1 MGVFSA
7 TNAPVGGIKR
17 STFDLSFQNNLT
29 LKFGT
34 LYPCFCKEVLAG
46 DSWHIDPSFGLRFLP
61 TYFPLQTKINAKL
74 DFFYVRNRNL
84 WDGFKNYLYM
94 TGQPDEFPVLSS
106 QEAMFQSQTG
116 SLGDYLGLPSTVIGS
131 ESHQVYSEFVD
142 SKDSGVLSVFSTINS
157 PSSLIYRTNTSV
169 SGFSYI
175 SSPISFSDMDLSLT
189 AAADGVPDSYDTG
202 ISLTKYVRLP
212 YDISSSL
219 ASHLSIYNFKSI
231 VGPSLTFFVNYDTQ
245 TETSF
250 YRYSLPTG
258 VPAPGARLIFYY
270 PDNGYF
276 YVSTTYYDGTGYAS
290 PSSFRL
296 LLSSSSGNG
305 TNPSIYAFELVP
317 LASVNPIDFSTQQE
331 FSVSD
336 YNGSIPYD
344 ISALPFRAY
353 EQIYNAFYRDNR
365 NNPFLVNG
373 VYDPNVFIPNS
384 KGGIDSY
391 QYRLHQRNWE
401 QDFLTSAMPTPQYGN
416 APLVGI
422 TSTGVATVALDD
434 GTTVDSQLVTGPDG
448 DTVVS
453 FASTSSPEANRTLV
467 ALASSG
473 ISINDFRGVNALQ
486 RFLETSLR
494 RGLRYKDQVLAHTGV
509 TVNYDTL
516 DMPEFIG
523 SVSQRIDVSQINQTS
538 QSTSGD
544 PLGSYA
550 GQLSC
555 VGGAQKMSKYCDE
568 NGYIIGIL
576 SVVPVPCYSQLV
588 PKHFLKTKDP
598 LDYYD
603 EAFAN
608 LGLQP
613 IRYEEV
619 CPLQVA
625 SFGSPQ
631 DVNKVFG
638 YQRAWYD
645 YMSSVDEVHGDFRTT
660 LNHFTLQRVFNFLP
674 SLNADFLTVQP
685 DQLNEIFSISSVPD
699 PSDSSKTTLID
710 TILGQVHF
718 DVSCERRI
726 PRYAIPSLE

>member
-1 MGVFSA
+1 MGVFSV
-7 TNAPVGGIKR
+7 TNAPTGGMKR

-94 TGQPDEFPVLSS
+94 TGQPDEFPILSP

-116 SLGDYLGLPSTVIGS
+116 SLGDYLGLPSTIIGS
-131 ESHQVYSEFVD
+131 ESHNVYSDWYNLNSSNAFGIRLETSSSSNLFVIPAND
-142 SKDSGVLSVFSTINS
+142 SSGTAFIS
-157 PSSLIYRTNTSV
+157 PSYS
-169 SGFSYI
+169 SYF
-175 SSPISFSDMDLSLT
+175 SFSDLNLSNT
-189 AAADGVPDSYDTG
+189 AESDGVPDSYDNG
-202 ISLTKYVRLP
+202 ISLSNYIRFPYRVSPSLLPHLRGNGFPTGSAGLTFYVNYSTIPSSAYRYSP
-212 YDISSSL
+212 NPVNSSL
-219 ASHLSIYNFKSI
+219 APL
-231 VGPSLTFFVNYDTQ
+231 FFYCE
-245 TETSF
+245 ET
-250 YRYSLPTG
+250 
-258 VPAPGARLIFYY
+258 
-270 PDNGYF
+270 GYF
-276 YVSTTYYDGTGYAS
+276 YVSTTYYFNSSWITPPSFSICIASTNSDGKKAS
-290 PSSFRL
+290 DYL
-296 LLSSSSGNG
+296 DLSDMY
-305 TNPSIYAFELVP
+305 PV
-317 LASVNPIDFSTQQE
+317 DFSTSSE
-331 FSVSD
+331 FSVTD

-384 KGGIDSY
+384 KGGVDTY

-422 TSTGVATVALDD
+422 TSTGVATVALED

-509 TVNYDTL
+509 SVNYDTL

-555 VGGAQKMSKYCDE
+555 VGGSQKMSKYCDE

-576 SVVPVPCYSQLV
+576 SIVPVPCYSQLV

-598 LDYYD
+598 LDFYD

-645 YMSSVDEVHGDFRTT
+645 YMASVDEVHGDFRTT

-685 DQLNEIFSISSVPD
+685 DQLNEIFSISSIPD
-699 PSDSSKTTLID
+699 PSDSSKTIPID